1 MCRDYPR
8 NLMWQAGPDLLPE
21 CGYRAIPPNAA
32 GLRAALDAAALS
44 PEQREKLRKG
54 LRLDG

>member
-1 MCRDYPR
+1 
-8 NLMWQAGPDLLPE
+8 MWQANPELLPA

-32 GLRAALDAAALS
+32 GLRAALDAADLT
-44 PEQREKLRKG
+44 PEQREKLRRG